1 MILSTFEK
9 NRQIGR
15 AGEFLAAYILTMYD
29 IKVGHIDVTGDDL
42 WCRTKKNFYQCQVKT
57 TIGKYLSSKE
67 KRLPKYHFQLKNNQH
82 YPGVFIL
89 VALDTK
95 LILCKKWD
103 DIPVKV
109 FKIRPEEFTEEAQD
123 KSIKRIFK

>member
-1 MILSTFEK
+1 MILSTFDK

-15 AGEFLAAYILTMYD
+15 AGEFLAAYVLTMYD

-42 WCRTKKNFYQCQVKT
+42 WCRTQKNFYQCQVKT

-67 KRLPKYHFQLKNNQH
+67 KRLPKYHFQLKNNQN
-82 YPGVFIL
+82 YPGIFVL
-89 VALDTK
+89 VALDAK

-103 DIPVKV
+103 DIPCLLYTSPSP
-109 FKIRPEEFTEEAQD
+109 RD
-123 KSIKRIFK
+123 

>member
-1 MILSTFEK
+1 MILSTFDK

-15 AGEFLAAYILTMYD
+15 AGEFLAAYVLTMYD

-42 WCRTKKNFYQCQVKT
+42 WCRTQKNFYQCQVKT

-89 VALDTK
+89 VALDAK

>member
-1 MILSTFEK
+1 MILSTFDK

-15 AGEFLAAYILTMYD
+15 AGEFLAAYVLTMYD

-42 WCRTKKNFYQCQVKT
+42 WCRTQKNFYQCQVKT

-67 KRLPKYHFQLKNNQH
+67 KRLPKYHFQLKNNQN

>member
-1 MILSTFEK
+1 M
-9 NRQIGR
+9 
-15 AGEFLAAYILTMYD
+15 
-29 IKVGHIDVTGDDL
+29 TGDDL
-42 WCRTKKNFYQCQVKT
+42 WCRTQKNFYQCQVKT

-67 KRLPKYHFQLKNNQH
+67 KRLPKYHFQLKNNQN
-82 YPGVFIL
+82 YPGIFVL
-89 VALDTK
+89 VALDAK

>member
-1 MILSTFEK
+1 MILSTFDK

-15 AGEFLAAYILTMYD
+15 AGEFLAAYVLTMYD

-42 WCRTKKNFYQCQVKT
+42 WCKTQKNFYQCQVKT

-89 VALDTK
+89 VALDAK

>member
-1 MILSTFEK
+1 MILSTFDK

-15 AGEFLAAYILTMYD
+15 AGEFLAAYVLTMYD

-42 WCRTKKNFYQCQVKT
+42 WCRTQKNFYQCQVKT

-67 KRLPKYHFQLKNNQH
+67 KRLPKYHFQLKNNQN
-82 YPGVFIL
+82 YPGIFVL
-89 VALDTK
+89 VALDAK

>member
-1 MILSTFEK
+1 MILSTFDK

-15 AGEFLAAYILTMYD
+15 AGEFLAAYVLTMYD

-42 WCRTKKNFYQCQVKT
+42 WCRTQKNFYQCQVKT

-67 KRLPKYHFQLKNNQH
+67 KRLPKYHFQLKNNQN
-82 YPGVFIL
+82 YPGVFVL
-89 VALDTK
+89 VALDAK

>member
-1 MILSTFEK
+1 MILSTFDK

-15 AGEFLAAYILTMYD
+15 AGEFLAAYVLTMYD

-42 WCRTKKNFYQCQVKT
+42 WCRTQKNFYQCQVKT

-67 KRLPKYHFQLKNNQH
+67 KRLPKYHFQLKNNQN

-103 DIPVKV
+103 EIPVKV

>member
-1 MILSTFEK
+1 MILSTFNK

-15 AGEFLAAYILTMYD
+15 AGEFLAAYVLTMYD

-42 WCRTKKNFYQCQVKT
+42 WCKTQKNFYQCQVKT

-89 VALDTK
+89 VALDAK